1 MKIAVG
7 TKNPVKIAAVEA
19 VIERIWPGADVVSID
34 VPSGVSIQPMSDE
47 EAIVGA
53 TNRAKLSLEK
63 MDADY
68 GIGLEGCGI
77 DTKHG
82 MFLSGWVVVIDR
94 NGKIG
99 TGSGGRILLPQK
111 IAAEVRR
118 GRELG
123 PVMDEFSGGH
133 NTKQKEGA
141 VGILTNGLVMRKDA
155 FEGSL
160 VYALARF
167 LNEGWYG

>member
-7 TKNPVKIAAVEA
+7 TRNPVKIAAVENVFKMIWADAEIIA
-19 VIERIWPGADVVSID
+19 VD
-34 VPSGVSIQPMSDE
+34 VPSNVSDQPMSDD

-53 TNRAKLSLEK
+53 ENRARLSQK
-63 MDADY
+63 KTGADF
-68 GIGLEGCGI
+68 GIGLEGCGN
-77 DTKHG
+77 DTAFG

-94 NGKIG
+94 NGRIG
-99 TGSGGRILLPQK
+99 MGSGGRILLPEK
-111 IAAEVRR
+111 IAAEVRK

-123 PVMDEFSGGH
+123 PVMDEFTGGH

-155 FEGSL
+155 FERPL
-160 VYALARF
+160 IYALARF
-167 LNEGWYG
+167 LNEEWYE